1 MTYLLWAKMYTFL
14 LVLLI
19 IDAIILAAAVL
30 LQAGKG
36 GGLAASFGGASS
48 SSDAFLGTRQAG
60 NILTKASWW
69 CGGIF
74 IFLAFVLQIMS
85 SRGNVPTSI
94 LDRAITAPAPTAPA
108 TGPQST
114 VPLEN
119 APTTTPP
126 PQP

>member
-1 MTYLLWAKMYTFL
+1 MYTFL
-14 LVLLI
+14 IVLLI
-19 IDAIILAAAVL
+19 IDALVLATAVL

-48 SSDAFLGTRQAG
+48 SSDAFMGTRQAG

-85 SRGNVPTSI
+85 SRSRVPTSI
-94 LDRAITAPAPTAPA
+94 LDRALAPTTQSPVTAPA
-108 TGPQST
+108 TGTPSA
-114 VPLEN
+114 VPLQN
-119 APTTTPP
+119 APAPTPPTTPP

>member
-1 MTYLLWAKMYTFL
+1 MYSFL

-19 IDAIILAAAVL
+19 IDAIVLAAAVL
-30 LQAGKG
+30 MQAGKG

-48 SSDAFLGTRQAG
+48 SNDAFLGTRQAG

-94 LDRAITAPAPTAPA
+94 LDQAVTAPTQRTAPAP
-108 TGPQST
+108 GPQST

-119 APTTTPP
+119 APAPTTPP
-126 PQP
+126 KQP